1 MVRPPRWVPAPS
13 SSMAG
18 SGRPVPTSVGRGG
31 QAMASRLPGVIPV
44 TRARTETSTSPLT
57 PLQPSGRAALDSRAA
72 DGSHPPVGTAA
83 VIVPPGLVS
92 ACTVTS
98 PFGVVTP
105 PPQARLGGPAT
116 QRTLKFTP
124 LNAGAAGAV
133 DRSLTKAPAA
143 PRQARKA
150 VLPKPKR
157 TLKKAPAKGGSAR
170 AKRALSVDKA
180 VAVEPPPRPRSA
192 GSSARPIGPA
202 AVPATGDLHT
212 SIVDKAQV
220 ITLKDLNRALL
231 EGMRP
236 VCAQL
241 ATLSKQLGDVSAS
254 VGRIST
260 SMHSQ
265 GVGNE
270 RTANAVVQLQGTV
283 EGVVNGVVSRVKSE
297 HGGRRAGG
305 STTADPTDEDERL
318 ELATLNED
326 EVRRVRDVAKQMMV
340 SDITSAVE
348 GLYVMPSGARVLD
361 ICYQATEHVLHVDRA
376 GAQEYMESR
385 RLFINADG
393 KPADRRAPVSEKLNR
408 VKGHLLEAMR
418 KVAMMAYFHSLGID
432 VAELTPVVARGWLEK
447 EQYAKSP
454 PAKTATN
461 AALKALF
468 VRSGQSGRVVA
479 AAVGKSEYVNASMG
493 HVALIAHWACVSFQK
508 AVGTRKVR
516 RTGNDDGSYAG
527 WREHM
532 ILVNKF
538 LRHHTDAEE
547 GLQLCDG
554 DDERRALLVADDGT
568 YTVDADTDDGGPD
581 EVVADDGVSRGA
593 GGRVAGG
600 DGGGAAGSFAA
611 DGDVAGGDVAGGD
624 VAGGDVAG
632 GDVVGGP
639 LAGGDVA
646 GGDVVSGRVAGGG
659 GGPSAGSGGGAC
671 DGGVEDGPGY
681 GADASNGSVAGDP
694 EAPQPDADADWVQ
707 PHYDD
712 TALLGSMGEVLEEE
726 EFL

>member
-1 MVRPPRWVPAPS
+1 M
-13 SSMAG
+13 
-18 SGRPVPTSVGRGG
+18 
-31 QAMASRLPGVIPV
+31 
-44 TRARTETSTSPLT
+44 
-57 PLQPSGRAALDSRAA
+57 
-72 DGSHPPVGTAA
+72 
-83 VIVPPGLVS
+83 
-92 ACTVTS
+92 
-98 PFGVVTP
+98 
-105 PPQARLGGPAT
+105 
-116 QRTLKFTP
+116 
-124 LNAGAAGAV
+124 
-133 DRSLTKAPAA
+133 
-143 PRQARKA
+143 
-150 VLPKPKR
+150 
-157 TLKKAPAKGGSAR
+157 
-170 AKRALSVDKA
+170 
-180 VAVEPPPRPRSA
+180 
-192 GSSARPIGPA
+192 
-202 AVPATGDLHT
+202 
-212 SIVDKAQV
+212 
-220 ITLKDLNRALL
+220 
-231 EGMRP
+231 
-236 VCAQL
+236 
-241 ATLSKQLGDVSAS
+241 
-254 VGRIST
+254 
-260 SMHSQ
+260 
-265 GVGNE
+265 
-270 RTANAVVQLQGTV
+270 
-283 EGVVNGVVSRVKSE
+283 
-297 HGGRRAGG
+297 
-305 STTADPTDEDERL
+305 
-318 ELATLNED
+318 
-326 EVRRVRDVAKQMMV
+326 RDVAKQMMV

-348 GLYVMPSGARVLD
+348 GFYVMPSGARVLN

-538 LRHHTDAEE
+538 LRHRTDAEE

-568 YTVDADTDDGGPD
+568 YTVDADADDGGPD